1 MRPTLGVDVDSTV
14 WDMDVGIR
22 AAVLAITGKPLT
34 EPSETWIQL
43 LDHYGEE
50 TTTQIFEHVHA
61 PDSIARRD
69 PYPHA
74 AETLRKIQE
83 EHGFHLHF
91 ITRNWDSG
99 SLLPHLT
106 PWLRRH
112 FGTQVDVTV
121 VTGDKLPVL
130 TELNAFGMIDDRPD
144 TLQSAAD
151 AGLWTAAKLQPWNRE
166 PVSKR
171 PDINGF
177 EDWREVP
184 ALLPETFR

>member
-1 MRPTLGVDVDSTV
+1 VRPVLGVDVDSTV

-22 AAVLAITGKPLT
+22 SAVLAVTGEPLT

-50 TTTQIFEHVHA
+50 ITTRIFNHVHA

-69 PYPHA
+69 PYPYA
-74 AETLRKIQE
+74 SEILRRIQE
-83 EHGFHLHF
+83 VHGFHIHF
-91 ITRNWDSG
+91 VTRNWDAD
-99 SLLPHLT
+99 SLLPHLS

-112 FGTQVDVTV
+112 FGPQVDVTV

-130 TELNAFGMIDDRPD
+130 RELNAFGMIDDRPD
-144 TLQSAAD
+144 TLEDAAD

-177 EDWREVP
+177 EDWREVLG
-184 ALLPETFR
+184 LLPETP